1 MPAQKSEFLRILP
14 ALFQFKGDLV
24 KASSAALVGALLF
37 GSGLGL
43 LVPACTLLLGE
54 RTSLSLLV
62 REWGRALPSVFDAAA
77 NSLAGRMPDEPFS
90 SFLLV
95 MLGICLFQFV
105 SSLARYQYEMISDQ
119 ILIRITL
126 FWREKLYFHL
136 LSLPIDQLR
145 EVGSAQAIN
154 QLLSDMMSL
163 AKGYRAILG
172 KTTFKL
178 MRFLAAV
185 SVALLLHWQFTLLAL
200 ATTPLMFLLIL
211 VTGKTIRKSTDLALS
226 RAGDMSGIVQES
238 ILGIETLKV
247 HVSDHWHR
255 RRFSR
260 AAREILTHE
269 HRIRRGRSLAS
280 AFVEVGNVFALAVTG
295 TVAAWF
301 IFSGRVESAG
311 LVAVMIALVVAFG
324 DLGSI
329 TKISQDI
336 NQAEAA
342 AQRLARVLNLR
353 PEKTSGKR
361 LPVHHRSLEFE
372 DITFRYPSSTRN
384 AVSEVSFKVEFG
396 ELIGI
401 AGRNGAGKSTL
412 IRILCR
418 LITPE
423 SGRILL
429 DGADLL
435 SSDLTSLRNQIGLVE
450 QDVKMFR
457 ATVAEN
463 ILLGNSTASPAQIQR
478 AAELARADEFIRK
491 LPKQYDSDLAELGA
505 GLSSGQQQ
513 RLAIARA
520 LVREPSILL
529 MDEPTSQID
538 MGSEERIKEVLAA
551 LRGKCTVI
559 LVAHRT
565 SLLQACDR
573 VLTLDEGRVVDFSP
587 PSPRGLLTNESA
599 PNLVSGM

>member
-1 MPAQKSEFLRILP
+1 M
-14 ALFQFKGDLV
+14 
-24 KASSAALVGALLF
+24 ALVGALLF

-54 RTSLSLLV
+54 QTSLALLV
-62 REWGRALPSVFDAAA
+62 RGWGPELPSFVAAA
-77 NSLAGRMPDEPFS
+77 ADTLAARLPDAPFS
-90 SFLLV
+90 SFLIV
-95 MLGICLFQFV
+95 MLGICLFQLV
-105 SSLARYQYEMISDQ
+105 SSVARYRYELISDQ

-136 LSLPIDQLR
+136 LTLPIDKLR

-163 AKGYRAILG
+163 AKGYRAVLG

-185 SVALLLHWQFTLLAL
+185 SVALFLHWQFTLLAL
-200 ATTPLMFLLIL
+200 VTTPLMFLLIS
-211 VTGKTIRKSTDLALS
+211 VTGRTIRKSTDLALS
-226 RAGDMSGIVQES
+226 KAGDMAGVVQES
-238 ILGIETLKV
+238 LLGIETLKA
-247 HVSDHWHR
+247 HVSDQWHR

-260 AAREILTHE
+260 AAREVLTHE
-269 HRIRRGRSLAS
+269 SRIRRGRSLAS
-280 AFVEVGNVFALAVTG
+280 AFVEIGNVVALAVTG
-295 TVAAWF
+295 IAAAWF
-301 IFSGRVESAG
+301 VFSGRVESTG
-311 LVAVMIALVVAFG
+311 LVAVMIALVAAFG

-342 AQRLARVLNLR
+342 ARRLTRVLSLQSER
-353 PEKTSGKR
+353 TTGKR
-361 LPVHHRSLEFE
+361 LPIHHQCMEFK
-372 DITFRYPSSTRN
+372 DVTFRYPGSTRN
-384 AVSEVSFKVEFG
+384 ALCGVSLEFEFG

-401 AGRNGAGKSTL
+401 AGKNGAGKSTL
-412 IRILCR
+412 IRTICR
-418 LITPE
+418 LLTPD
-423 SGRILL
+423 SGGILL
-429 DGADLL
+429 DGCDIFAA
-435 SSDLTSLRNQIGLVE
+435 DLTSLRSQIGFVE

-457 ATVAEN
+457 ATVAQN
-463 ILLGNSTASPAQIQR
+463 ILLGKSTASPAQIRR
-478 AAELARADEFIRK
+478 AAELARAHEFIAR
-491 LPKQYDSDLAELGA
+491 LPRQYETDLAELGA

-538 MGSEERIKEVLAA
+538 RVSEERIKEVLGQ

-565 SLLQACDR
+565 SLLEVCDR
-573 VLTLDEGRVVDFSP
+573 VVTLEEGRVIDFSP
-587 PSPRGLLTNESA
+587 PEQEIGWAHEQRSVRTGS
-599 PNLVSGM
+599 